1 MFYQY
6 FNLNKNK
13 NKNKIIINLKYLIF
27 FVYNSDQKLRF
38 VFKDKIYFFL
48 LPY

>member
-1 MFYQY
+1 MFDQY
-6 FNLNKNK
+6 FNL

-27 FVYNSDQKLRF
+27 FFYNSDHKLSF
-38 VFKDKIYFFL
+38 IFKDKIYFFL